1 MADPRDVETV
11 SAPFELLRRLILTLA
26 VVVGV
31 WITWSTY
38 EKPYVMISAAEP
50 ARGSAARPRATA
62 QSLLGPEAEKL
73 WEERERKTPVVG
85 VSGDEWAAFFAKA
98 RKTFADGVPI
108 PEWRDHL
115 VGHDE
120 EEIGRRGRAGIRN
133 LYFALEDPPFPSI
146 AGELAVNRSLVLRL
160 DRDGVPPLKLFV
172 SPPYHPNLGSSS
184 PFSNSYYP
192 REYAYPYGTAGLYV
206 IAAGLLLYV
215 VLPWPRRG
223 PNVVYMGRV
232 RVVLMDFLSIG
243 ILFSVF
249 FTLPFGI
256 IGRSIGVVT
265 EYWGLTAVF
274 WLLAALGGL
283 LIYWAIYYA
292 GFGVVVLPDRLRL
305 VSFRG
310 TREFRFAELEYVQ
323 PAAFLPPK
331 WLIVLSFLA
340 VFLGR
345 GTAARAG
352 QAGRAM
358 LLASSQTGGL
368 YLQARD
374 GQTAFLWLTDQ
385 MGNVAVQN
393 LERLT
398 DALDAAKVPR
408 KDEERTLRGILPPTQ

>member
-1 MADPRDVETV
+1 MPNRQDVETV

-26 VVVGV
+26 VIVGV
-31 WITWSTY
+31 WLTWSTY
-38 EKPYVMISAAEP
+38 EKPYLMISAPEP
-50 ARGSAARPRATA
+50 ARAATARPRATA

-73 WEERERKTPVVG
+73 WEARERKTPVVT
-85 VSGDEWAAFFAKA
+85 VSGGDWTAFFAGA
-98 RKTFADGVPI
+98 QKTFESGVPI
-108 PEWRDHL
+108 PEWRGHL
-115 VGHDE
+115 VGHDDE
-120 EEIGRRGRAGIRN
+120 EVARRGKAGIRN

-146 AGELAVNRSLVLRL
+146 AGELQVNRAFLLRL
-160 DRDGVPPLKLFV
+160 DGAGAPPLKAFV

-184 PFSNSYYP
+184 PFSLSYNP
-192 REYAYPYGTAGLYV
+192 RKYAYPYGTTGLYV
-206 IAAGLLLYV
+206 IAAGLLLYA

-223 PNVVYMGRV
+223 PNVVYMGRI
-232 RVVLMDFLSIG
+232 RVLLMDFLSIG
-243 ILFSVF
+243 VLFGVF

-256 IGRSIGVVT
+256 VGRSIGVVT

-274 WLLAALGGL
+274 WLLAAMGGL

-323 PAAFLPPK
+323 PTAFLPPK
-331 WLIVLSFLA
+331 WLVVLSFLA

-345 GTAARAG
+345 GSAARAG

-374 GQTAFLWLTDQ
+374 GRTAFIWLTDQ

-398 DALDAAKVPR
+398 DSLEAAKVPR
-408 KDEERTLRGILPPTQ
+408 KEEERTLRGILPPTR